1 MLNHLAA
8 YILNIFNRHAP
19 TYGSELEQ
27 YIVSK
32 RPQTVEE
39 IDHWTRQFDQNQ
51 ARNRGWK

>member
-51 ARNRGWK
+51 ARNRGCK